1 MEAAHLIVGL
11 GNPGAKYER
20 TRHNA
25 GFQAVEHLAAQWGAG
40 WTDEEKKFSAR
51 LARAEV
57 AGRTVLLCEP
67 LTFMNLSGE
76 AVGAICDFF
85 KIDEAIRVLAIVDD
99 ANIEFGEIRLR
110 KGGSAGGHN
119 GLRSIEQHLA
129 TPDYPRLRIGVGRP
143 ADDRQELASH
153 VLGKFGESE
162 AEALKPVLE
171 KVAAQVDCWL
181 AHGPSRAMNEFNG
194 KVFPPKADVKD
205 DNNSD
210 KKEETES

>member
-25 GFQAVEHLAAQWGAG
+25 GFQAVEHLAAQWGAR
-40 WTDEEKKFSAR
+40 WADEKNKFSAR

-57 AGRTVLLCEP
+57 SGHTVLLCEP

-76 AVGAICDFF
+76 AVSSICDFY

-129 TPDYPRLRIGVGRP
+129 TPEYPRLRIGVGRP
-143 ADDRQELASH
+143 AEARQELSSH
-153 VLGKFGESE
+153 VLGPFSVSE
-162 AEALKPVLE
+162 MVVLDKVLE
-171 KVAAQVDCWL
+171 QAVLQVQCWL
-181 AHGPSRAMNEFNG
+181 KRGPEQAMSKFNG
-194 KVFPPKADVKD
+194 KLELPDEDKD
-205 DNNSD
+205 N
-210 KKEETES
+210 KTT

>member
-1 MEAAHLIVGL
+1 MEAMEAAHLIVGL

-40 WTDEEKKFSAR
+40 WADEKKKFSAR

-57 AGRTVLLCEP
+57 GGHTVLLCEP

-76 AVGAICDFF
+76 AVGAICDFY
-85 KIDEAIRVLAIVDD
+85 KIDDPARVLAIVDD

-110 KGGSAGGHN
+110 SGGSAGGHN

-153 VLGKFGESE
+153 VLGKFAEDEDE
-162 AEALKPVLE
+162 AIRTVLE

-181 AHGPSRAMNEFNG
+181 AQGPERAMNEFNG
-194 KVFPPKADVKD
+194 KVFPPATD
-205 DNNSD
+205 DND
-210 KKEETES
+210 EKEETET

>member
-40 WTDEEKKFSAR
+40 WADEKKKFSAR

-57 AGRTVLLCEP
+57 AGHTVLLCEP

-76 AVGAICDFF
+76 AVGAICDFY
-85 KIDEAIRVLAIVDD
+85 KIDEPARVLAIVDD

-110 KGGSAGGHN
+110 PGGSAGGHN
-119 GLRSIEQHLA
+119 GLRSMEQHLA
-129 TPDYPRLRIGVGRP
+129 TQDYPRLRIGVGRP
-143 ADDRQELASH
+143 ADDRQELVSH
-153 VLGKFGESE
+153 VLGQFGENESE
-162 AEALKPVLE
+162 ALKLVLE
-171 KVAAQVDCWL
+171 KMAEQVNCWL
-181 AHGPSRAMNEFNG
+181 AHGPEQAMNEFNG
-194 KVFPPKADVKD
+194 KVFPPATD
-205 DNNSD
+205 DND
-210 KKEETES
+210 EKEETET

>member
-25 GFQAVEHLAAQWGAG
+25 GFRAVEHLAAQWGAG
-40 WTDEEKKFSAR
+40 WLDEKKKFSAR

-57 AGRTVLLCEP
+57 SGHTVLLCEP

-76 AVGAICDFF
+76 AVGAICDFY
-85 KIDEAIRVLAIVDD
+85 KIDEPARVLAIVDD

-110 KGGSAGGHN
+110 PGGSAGGHN

-129 TPDYPRLRIGVGRP
+129 TPEYPRLRMGVGRP

-153 VLGKFGESE
+153 VLAKFGENE

-171 KVAAQVDCWL
+171 KVAAQVNCWL
-181 AHGPSRAMNEFNG
+181 AHGPEQAMNEFNG
-194 KVFPPKADVKD
+194 KVFPPATD
-205 DNNSD
+205 DTD
-210 KKEETES
+210 EKVETET

>member
-40 WTDEEKKFSAR
+40 WADEKKKFSAR
-51 LARAEV
+51 LARAEL
-57 AGRTVLLCEP
+57 AGHTVLLCEP

-76 AVGAICDFF
+76 AVGAICDFY
-85 KIDEAIRVLAIVDD
+85 KIDEPARVLAIVDD

-110 KGGSAGGHN
+110 PGGSAGGHN

-129 TPDYPRLRIGVGRP
+129 TPEYPRLRMGVGRP

-153 VLGKFGESE
+153 VLAKFGENE
-162 AEALKPVLE
+162 AEALNPVLE
-171 KVAAQVDCWL
+171 KVAAQVNCWL
-181 AHGPSRAMNEFNG
+181 AHGPEQAMNEFNG
-194 KVFPPKADVKD
+194 KVFPPATD
-205 DNNSD
+205 DTD
-210 KKEETES
+210 EKEETET

>member
-1 MEAAHLIVGL
+1 VGL
-11 GNPGAKYER
+11 GNPGAKYEG

-40 WTDEEKKFSAR
+40 WADEKKKFSAR

-76 AVGAICDFF
+76 AVGAICDFY
-85 KIDEAIRVLAIVDD
+85 KIDEPARVLAIVDD
-99 ANIEFGEIRLR
+99 ANIEFGELRLR
-110 KGGSAGGHN
+110 PGGSAGGHN

-129 TPDYPRLRIGVGRP
+129 TPEYPRLRIGVGRP

-153 VLGKFGESE
+153 VLGKFGERE

-171 KVAAQVDCWL
+171 KVTEQVNCWL
-181 AHGPSRAMNEFNG
+181 AHGPQRAMNEFNG
-194 KVFPPKADVKD
+194 KVFPPATD
-205 DNNSD
+205 DID
-210 KKEETES
+210 KKEETET

>member
-1 MEAAHLIVGL
+1 MAAMEAAHLIAGL

-25 GFQAVEHLAAQWGAG
+25 GFQAVEHLAVRWNAD

-57 AGRTVLLCEP
+57 SGHMVLLCEP

-76 AVGAICDFF
+76 AVGAICDFY
-85 KIDEAIRVLAIVDD
+85 KIEEATRVLAIVDD
-99 ANIEFGEIRLR
+99 ANIDFGELRLR
-110 KGGSAGGHN
+110 PGGSAGGHN
-119 GLRSIEQHLA
+119 GLRSMEQHLA

-143 ADDRQELASH
+143 ADDRLELASH
-153 VLGKFGESE
+153 VLGRFAENE
-162 AEALKPVLE
+162 AEAMQTVLE

-181 AHGPSRAMNEFNG
+181 AHGPQRAMNEFNG
-194 KVFPPKADVKD
+194 KVFPPATD
-205 DNNSD
+205 DTD
-210 KKEETES
+210 EKVETET

>member
-1 MEAAHLIVGL
+1 MEAAYLIVGL

-25 GFQAVEHLAAQWGAG
+25 GFQAVEHLAAQWGAR
-40 WTDEEKKFSAR
+40 WADEKKKFSAR

-57 AGRTVLLCEP
+57 SGHTVLLCEP

-76 AVGAICDFF
+76 AVGAICDFY

-110 KGGSAGGHN
+110 KSGRAGGHN

-129 TPDYPRLRIGVGRP
+129 TPEYPRLRIGVGRP
-143 ADDRQELASH
+143 ADDRQELAAH
-153 VLGKFGESE
+153 VLGKFGENE
-162 AEALKPVLE
+162 EEALKSVLE
-171 KVAAQVDCWL
+171 NVAAQVNSWL
-181 AHGPSRAMNEFNG
+181 SHGPERAMNEFNG
-194 KVFPPKADVKD
+194 KVFPPDTDEPVNTD
-205 DNNSD
+205 E
-210 KKEETES
+210 KEETET

>member
-11 GNPGAKYER
+11 GNPGAKYEG

-40 WTDEEKKFSAR
+40 WADEKKKFSAR

-76 AVGAICDFF
+76 AVGAICDFY
-85 KIDEAIRVLAIVDD
+85 KIDEPARVLAIVDD
-99 ANIEFGEIRLR
+99 ANIEFGELRLR
-110 KGGSAGGHN
+110 PGGSAGGHN

-129 TPDYPRLRIGVGRP
+129 TPEYPRLRIGVGRP

-153 VLGKFGESE
+153 VLGKFGERE

-171 KVAAQVDCWL
+171 KVTEQVNCWL
-181 AHGPSRAMNEFNG
+181 AHGPQRAMNEFNG
-194 KVFPPKADVKD
+194 KVFPPATD
-205 DNNSD
+205 DTD
-210 KKEETES
+210 KKEETET

>member
-1 MEAAHLIVGL
+1 MDSAHIIVGL
-11 GNPGAKYER
+11 GNPGSKYEH

-25 GFQAVEHLAAQWGAG
+25 GFQAVEQLAARWGAN
-40 WTDEEKKFSAR
+40 WADEEKKFSAR

-57 AGRTVLLCEP
+57 SGHTVLICQP

-76 AVGAICDFF
+76 AVGAICDFY
-85 KIDEAIRVLAIVDD
+85 KIEESACVLAIVDD

-129 TPDYPRLRIGVGRP
+129 TTEYPRLRIGVGRP

-162 AEALKPVLE
+162 AEAMQTVLD
-171 KVAAQVDCWL
+171 KVAGQVNCWL
-181 AHGPSRAMNEFNG
+181 TRGPQQAMNEFNG
-194 KVFPPKADVKD
+194 KVFPSATD
-205 DNNSD
+205 DTD
-210 KKEETES
+210 EKKEETET

>member
-11 GNPGAKYER
+11 GNPGAKYEH

-25 GFQAVEHLAAQWGAG
+25 GFQAVEHLAAQWGAR
-40 WTDEEKKFSAR
+40 WADEKKKFSAR

-57 AGRTVLLCEP
+57 TGHTVLLCEP

-76 AVGAICDFF
+76 AVSSICDFY

-129 TPDYPRLRIGVGRP
+129 TPEYPRLRIGVGRP
-143 ADDRQELASH
+143 DDDRQEMATH
-153 VLGKFGESE
+153 VLGIFAENE
-162 AEALKPVLE
+162 AEAL
-171 KVAAQVDCWL
+171 
-181 AHGPSRAMNEFNG
+181 
-194 KVFPPKADVKD
+194 
-205 DNNSD
+205 
-210 KKEETES
+210 

>member
-25 GFQAVEHLAAQWGAG
+25 GFQAVEHLAAQWGAR
-40 WTDEEKKFSAR
+40 WTDEKKKFSAR

-57 AGRTVLLCEP
+57 SGHTVLLCAP

-76 AVGAICDFF
+76 AVSSICDFY
-85 KIDEAIRVLAIVDD
+85 KIDEDIRVLAIVDD

-110 KGGSAGGHN
+110 KSGSAGGHN

-129 TPDYPRLRIGVGRP
+129 TPEYPRLRIGVGRP
-143 ADDRQELASH
+143 NDGRQELATH
-153 VLGKFGESE
+153 VLGKFGKNEE
-162 AEALKPVLE
+162 AALKLVLE
-171 KVAAQVDCWL
+171 KLAAQVNSWL
-181 AHGPSRAMNEFNG
+181 SHGPERAMNQFNG
-194 KVFPPKADVKD
+194 KVFPPDTDELV
-205 DNNSD
+205 NID
-210 KKEETES
+210 KKEETET

>member
-1 MEAAHLIVGL
+1 MEAMEAAHLIVGL

-40 WTDEEKKFSAR
+40 WADEKKKFSAR

-57 AGRTVLLCEP
+57 AGHTVLLCEP

-76 AVGAICDFF
+76 AVGAICDFY
-85 KIDEAIRVLAIVDD
+85 KIDEPARVLAIVDD

-110 KGGSAGGHN
+110 PGGSAGGHN

-129 TPDYPRLRIGVGRP
+129 TPEYPRLRIGVGRP
-143 ADDRQELASH
+143 TDDRQELASH
-153 VLGKFGESE
+153 VLGKFGENE

-171 KVAAQVDCWL
+171 KMAAQVNCWL
-181 AHGPSRAMNEFNG
+181 AHGLERAMNEFNG
-194 KVFPPKADVKD
+194 KVFPPATD
-205 DNNSD
+205 DND
-210 KKEETES
+210 EKEETET

>member
-1 MEAAHLIVGL
+1 MEAMEAAHLIVGL

-40 WTDEEKKFSAR
+40 WAEEKKKFSAR

-57 AGRTVLLCEP
+57 DGHTVLLCQP

-76 AVGAICDFF
+76 AVSAICDFY
-85 KIDEAIRVLAIVDD
+85 KIDEPARVLAIVDD

-110 KGGSAGGHN
+110 PGGSAGGHN
-119 GLRSIEQHLA
+119 GLRSMEQHLA
-129 TPDYPRLRIGVGRP
+129 TQEYPRLRIGVGRP

-153 VLGKFGESE
+153 VLGQFGENE
-162 AEALKPVLE
+162 AEALKLVLE
-171 KVAAQVDCWL
+171 KMATQVSCWL
-181 AHGPSRAMNEFNG
+181 AHGPEQAMNEFNG
-194 KVFPPKADVKD
+194 KVFPPATD
-205 DNNSD
+205 DND
-210 KKEETES
+210 EKEETET

>member
-11 GNPGAKYER
+11 GNPGAKYEH

-25 GFQAVEHLAAQWGAG
+25 GFQAVEHLAAQWGAR
-40 WTDEEKKFSAR
+40 WVDEKKKFSAR

-57 AGRTVLLCEP
+57 SGHTVLLCEP

-76 AVGAICDFF
+76 AVSSICDFY

-129 TPDYPRLRIGVGRP
+129 TPEYPRLRMGVGRP

-153 VLGKFGESE
+153 VLAKFGENE
-162 AEALKPVLE
+162 AEALKLVLE
-171 KVAAQVDCWL
+171 KVAAQVNCWL
-181 AHGPSRAMNEFNG
+181 AHGPEQAMNEFNG
-194 KVFPPKADVKD
+194 KVFPPATDATDEKV
-205 DNNSD
+205 
-210 KKEETES
+210 ETET

>member
-40 WTDEEKKFSAR
+40 WADEKKKFSAR

-67 LTFMNLSGE
+67 LTFMNLSGG
-76 AVGAICDFF
+76 AVGAICDFY
-85 KIDEAIRVLAIVDD
+85 KIDEPVRVLAIVDD

-110 KGGSAGGHN
+110 PGGSAGGHN

-129 TPDYPRLRIGVGRP
+129 TPEYPRLRIGVGRP

-153 VLGKFGESE
+153 VLGKFGENE

-171 KVAAQVDCWL
+171 KVAAQVNCWL
-181 AHGPSRAMNEFNG
+181 AHGPEQAMNEFNG
-194 KVFPPKADVKD
+194 KVFPPATD
-205 DNNSD
+205 DTD
-210 KKEETES
+210 EKVETET

>member
-1 MEAAHLIVGL
+1 MGL
-11 GNPGAKYER
+11 GNPGAKYEG

-40 WTDEEKKFSAR
+40 WADEKKKFSAR

-76 AVGAICDFF
+76 AVGAICDFY
-85 KIDEAIRVLAIVDD
+85 KIDEPARVLAIVDD
-99 ANIEFGEIRLR
+99 ANIEFGELRLR
-110 KGGSAGGHN
+110 PGGSAGGHN

-129 TPDYPRLRIGVGRP
+129 TPEYPRLRIGVGRP

-153 VLGKFGESE
+153 VLGKFGERE

-171 KVAAQVDCWL
+171 KVTEQVNCWL
-181 AHGPSRAMNEFNG
+181 AHGPQRAMNEFNG
-194 KVFPPKADVKD
+194 KVFPPATD
-205 DNNSD
+205 DTD
-210 KKEETES
+210 KKEETET